1 MLSDGQVQAI
11 RSRFPIFK
19 HKIYLNSC
27 SQGALSD
34 SVDAALRQYIA
45 TWHEGGSPWDL
56 WVEKYEA
63 TRAQFAQFIGAEASE
78 VAVIPSA
85 SAGMNSIAST
95 FDFTK
100 RRKVVMG
107 EFEFPTMG
115 HVWLA
120 QQRRGAQIEFIAA
133 REGRLPPESY
143 ARAIDDHTAVV
154 PLTHI
159 CFMNGFRSDVAEI
172 TRLAHAKGAL
182 VFMDDYQDCGTR
194 PVNVK
199 SLDVDFYVSGTLKY
213 LLASSGVAFLYVRKS
228 LIRSLTPTIS
238 GWFAQAQPFAF
249 DVKHLDLAEDAR
261 RFEAGTPPIPNIYAA
276 GAGIALLQEI
286 GLENVAQQ
294 VRTLAQALIQG
305 ARGLGIRV
313 KTPLDSAG
321 PLVVLQSGNV
331 DAVIAKLA
339 ELNIVVSGRHD
350 GLRISFHVHNT
361 LDDVRQVLEAL
372 DKFSELMVHEEQPVY
387 AQIQTKLCGLEQN

>member
-1 MLSDGQVQAI
+1 M
-11 RSRFPIFK
+11 
-19 HKIYLNSC
+19 
-27 SQGALSD
+27 
-34 SVDAALRQYIA
+34 A
-45 TWHEGGSPWDL
+45 TWHDGGSPWDL

-63 TRAQFAQFIGAEASE
+63 VRTQFARFIGAEASE
-78 VAVIPSA
+78 IAVIPSA
-85 SAGMNSIAST
+85 SAGMNSIASA
-95 FDFTK
+95 FDFAK
-100 RRKVVMG
+100 RRRVVMG

-120 QQRRGAQIEFIAA
+120 QQRRGAQIEFISA
-133 REGRLPPESY
+133 REGRLPAESY
-143 ARAIDDHTAVV
+143 ARAIDDQTAVV

-172 TRLAHAKGAL
+172 TRVAHAKGAL

-213 LLASSGVAFLYVRKS
+213 LLASSGVAFLYVRKN
-228 LIRSLTPTIS
+228 LIPSLTPTIS

-286 GLENVAQQ
+286 GLENVSQQ

-313 KTPLDSAG
+313 KTPLDSVG
-321 PLVVLQSGNV
+321 PLVVLQSNNV

-339 ELNIVVSGRHD
+339 EQNIVVSGRHD

-372 DKFSELMVHEEQPVY
+372 EGFPELMVHEEQAV
-387 AQIQTKLCGLEQN
+387 

>member
-1 MLSDGQVQAI
+1 MLSDGQVRAI
-11 RSRFPIFK
+11 RSRFAIFK
-19 HKIYLNSC
+19 RKVYLNSC

-34 SVDAALRQYIA
+34 SVDAALRQYTA

-63 TRAQFAQFIGAEASE
+63 VRAQFARLIGAEASE

-85 SAGMNSIAST
+85 SAGMNSIASA
-95 FDFTK
+95 FDFTQ

-120 QQRRGAQIEFIAA
+120 QKRRGAQIEFIAA
-133 REGRLPPESY
+133 REGRLPAESY
-143 ARAIDDHTAVV
+143 ARAIDDQTAVV

-172 TRLAHAKGAL
+172 TRAAHARGAL

-213 LLASSGVAFLYVRKS
+213 LLASSGVAFLYVRKN

-286 GLENVAQQ
+286 GLENVSQQ
-294 VRTLAQALIQG
+294 VGTLTQALIQG

-313 KTPLDSAG
+313 KTPLDSVG
-321 PLVVLQSGNV
+321 PLVVLQSSNV

-339 ELNIVVSGRHD
+339 ELNIIVSGRHD

-372 DKFSELMVHEEQPVY
+372 DKFPELMVREEQTV
-387 AQIQTKLCGLEQN
+387 

>member
-1 MLSDGQVQAI
+1 MLSDGQVRAI
-11 RSRFPIFK
+11 RSRFPILK

-34 SVDAALRQYIA
+34 SVDAALRQYVA
-45 TWHEGGSPWDL
+45 TWHQEGSPWDL
-56 WVEKYEA
+56 WVEKYEEV
-63 TRAQFAQFIGAEASE
+63 RAQFAGFIGAEPGE

-85 SAGMNSIAST
+85 SAGMNSIASA
-95 FDFTK
+95 FDFAK

-120 QQRRGAQIEFIAA
+120 QRRRGAQIEFVAA
-133 REGRLPPESY
+133 QEGRLPAECY
-143 ARAIDDHTAVV
+143 AKSIDEQTAVV
-154 PLTHI
+154 PLTHM

-172 TRLAHAKGAL
+172 TRLAHAQGAL
-182 VFMDDYQDCGTR
+182 VFLDDYQDCGTR
-194 PVNVK
+194 PVDVK

-213 LLASSGVAFLYVRKS
+213 LLASAGVAFLYVRKNLIPS
-228 LIRSLTPTIS
+228 LVPTIS

-249 DVKHLDLAEDAR
+249 DVKHLDLAKEAR

-286 GLENVAQQ
+286 GLENIAQQ
-294 VRTLAQALIQG
+294 VGTLAQALMEG
-305 ARGLGIRV
+305 ARSLGIRV
-313 KTPLDSAG
+313 KTPVDSVG
-321 PLVVLQSGNV
+321 PLVVLQSSNV
-331 DAVIAKLA
+331 NAVIAKLA
-339 ELNIVVSGRHD
+339 ERNIIVSGRHD

-372 DKFSELMVHEEQPVY
+372 ETCPELMVHHEQTV
-387 AQIQTKLCGLEQN
+387 

>member
-1 MLSDGQVQAI
+1 MLSDGQVRAI
-11 RSRFPIFK
+11 RSRFAIFK
-19 HKIYLNSC
+19 RKVYLNSC

-34 SVDAALRQYIA
+34 SVDAALRQYTA

-63 TRAQFAQFIGAEASE
+63 VRAQFARLIGAEASE

-85 SAGMNSIAST
+85 SAGMNSIASA
-95 FDFTK
+95 FDFTQ

-120 QQRRGAQIEFIAA
+120 QKRRGAQIEFIAA
-133 REGRLPPESY
+133 REGRLPAESY
-143 ARAIDDHTAVV
+143 ARAIDDQTAVV

-172 TRLAHAKGAL
+172 TRAAHARGAL

-213 LLASSGVAFLYVRKS
+213 LLASSGVAFLYVRKN

-261 RFEAGTPPIPNIYAA
+261 RFEAGTPPIPSIYAA

-286 GLENVAQQ
+286 GLENVSQQ
-294 VRTLAQALIQG
+294 VGTLTQALIQG

-313 KTPLDSAG
+313 KTPLDSVG
-321 PLVVLQSGNV
+321 PLVVLQSSNV

-339 ELNIVVSGRHD
+339 ELNIIVSGRHD

-372 DKFSELMVHEEQPVY
+372 DKFPELMVREEQTV
-387 AQIQTKLCGLEQN
+387 

>member
-1 MLSDGQVQAI
+1 MLSDGQIRAI
-11 RSRFPIFK
+11 RSRFPIFRR
-19 HKIYLNSC
+19 KIYLNSC

-63 TRAQFAQFIGAEASE
+63 VRAQFARFIGAEASE

-85 SAGMNSIAST
+85 SAGMNSIASA

-133 REGRLPPESY
+133 REGRLPAESY
-143 ARAIDDHTAVV
+143 ARAIDDQTAVV

-194 PVNVK
+194 PVDVK

-213 LLASSGVAFLYVRKS
+213 LLASSGVAFLYVRKN
-228 LIRSLTPTIS
+228 LIRSLIPTIS

-249 DVKHLDLAEDAR
+249 DVQHLDLAQDAR

-276 GAGIALLQEI
+276 GAGMALLQEI
-286 GLENVAQQ
+286 GLENVSQQ
-294 VRTLAQALIQG
+294 VRALAQTLIQG

-313 KTPLDSAG
+313 KTPLDSVG
-321 PLVVLQSGNV
+321 PLVVLQSSNV
-331 DAVIAKLA
+331 DAAIAKLA

-372 DKFSELMVHEEQPVY
+372 EKFPELMAHEEQSV
-387 AQIQTKLCGLEQN
+387 

>member
-1 MLSDGQVQAI
+1 MLSDGQVRAI
-11 RSRFPIFK
+11 RSRFPIFN

-45 TWHEGGSPWDL
+45 AWHEGGSPWDL

-63 TRAQFAQFIGAEASE
+63 VRAQFARFIGAEASE

-85 SAGMNSIAST
+85 SAGMNSIASA

-120 QQRRGAQIEFIAA
+120 QQQRGAQIEFIAA

-143 ARAIDDHTAVV
+143 ARAIDDQTAVV

-172 TRLAHAKGAL
+172 ARLAHAKGAL

-194 PVNVK
+194 PVDVK
-199 SLDVDFYVSGTLKY
+199 ALDVDFYVSGTLKY
-213 LLASSGVAFLYVRKS
+213 LLASSGVAFLYVRKN
-228 LIRSLTPTIS
+228 LIRSLIPTIS

-286 GLENVAQQ
+286 GLENVSQQ
-294 VRTLAQALIQG
+294 VRALAQALIQG

-321 PLVVLQSGNV
+321 PLVVLQSSNV
-331 DAVIAKLA
+331 DAAIAKLA
-339 ELNIVVSGRHD
+339 ERNIVVSGRHD

-372 DKFSELMVHEEQPVY
+372 EKFPELMVHEERAV
-387 AQIQTKLCGLEQN
+387 

>member
-1 MLSDGQVQAI
+1 MLSDGQVRAI
-11 RSRFPIFK
+11 RSRFAIFK
-19 HKIYLNSC
+19 RKVYLNSC

-34 SVDAALRQYIA
+34 SVDAALRQYTA

-63 TRAQFAQFIGAEASE
+63 VRAQFARLIGAEASE

-85 SAGMNSIAST
+85 SAGMNSIASA
-95 FDFTK
+95 FDFTQ

-120 QQRRGAQIEFIAA
+120 QKRRGAQIEFIAA
-133 REGRLPPESY
+133 REGRLPAESY
-143 ARAIDDHTAVV
+143 ARAIDDQTAVV

-172 TRLAHAKGAL
+172 TRAAHARGAL

-213 LLASSGVAFLYVRKS
+213 LLASSGVAFLYVRKN

-286 GLENVAQQ
+286 GLENVSQQ
-294 VRTLAQALIQG
+294 VSTLTQALIQG

-313 KTPLDSAG
+313 KTPLDSVG
-321 PLVVLQSGNV
+321 PLVVLQSSNV

-339 ELNIVVSGRHD
+339 ELNIIVSGRHD

-372 DKFSELMVHEEQPVY
+372 DKFPELMVREEQTV
-387 AQIQTKLCGLEQN
+387 